1 MDCFTKDK
9 NSRIYKLLLV
19 ITASLT
25 MSACAISPELI
36 TDTERSERIK
46 NDMLDLYK
54 GQEAVTGPISLS
66 EAIARA
72 LKYNLDQRVKLMER
86 AVATGSLE
94 VSRFDLLPKLVVNAG
109 YTDRSNDAGAI
120 SQSLISGSQSLEAS
134 TSQERR
140 RNTFSSNVAWNVLD
154 FGVSYA
160 NAKQIA
166 DQVNISN
173 EMRRKIIQNIVSDVH
188 TLWWRVAVADKMTTE
203 IDAILAEAR
212 DAIHR
217 SRELENKKI
226 EKPMDALQKQRS
238 LLELIDRMTELRK
251 EMSHSK
257 LELAN
262 IMNLKPATQYTVL
275 VTGEIEIP
283 QLSFDINKLETVALN
298 SRPEIREEDYRKR
311 ISNLEVRKALL
322 RMFPGLEIST
332 GRNYDSNKFSFNN
345 TWSSV
350 GVQVSWN
357 VFNLFSGYAAKEQAK
372 TQVEL
377 ANARRLALSAAIL
390 TQVHLTWERYLE
402 TKEDYWLASE
412 LSDVENRINENIVAA
427 KKANRV
433 DMSEVIMSR
442 ASAVAGRLRR
452 GLAYADL
459 HGSIS
464 RIHNVLGTDPLPDE
478 VNGRN
483 ISVLAKAIKVHLKN
497 RTSSLLLKAELS
509 PPSKTKSV
517 INKLKNKPENNKQT
531 HQQLDEVV
539 LNNII
544 DKHNKNIRLDYKTI
558 EPIALDSKH

>member
-1 MDCFTKDK
+1 MDCLKKDNNK
-9 NSRIYKLLLV
+9 IYKILLV
-19 ITASLT
+19 VIATLT
-25 MSACAISPELI
+25 MSACAISPESI
-36 TDTERSERIK
+36 TDNARSQRIK
-46 NDMLDLYK
+46 QDMIDLYQ

-94 VSRFDLLPKLVVNAG
+94 VSRFDLLPKLVLNAG
-109 YTDRSNDAGAI
+109 YNDRSNDAGAI

-140 RNTFSSNVAWNVLD
+140 RNTFSSNLAWNVLD

-160 NAKQIA
+160 NAKQIS

-188 TLWWRVAVADKMTTE
+188 TLWWRVVVADKMTIE
-203 IDAILAEAR
+203 IDTILSEAR
-212 DAIHR
+212 EAINR

-226 EKPMDALQKQRS
+226 EKPMDALQRQRS
-238 LLELIDRMTELRK
+238 LLELIDRMSELRK

-275 VTGEIEIP
+275 VTDEQKVPEYT
-283 QLSFDINKLETVALN
+283 FDINKLETVALA

-311 ISNLEVRKALL
+311 ISTLEVRKALL

-332 GRNYDSNKFSFNN
+332 GRNYDSNKFAFNN
-345 TWSSV
+345 TWSTV

-357 VFNLFSGYAAKEQAK
+357 IFNLFSGYSAQKQAE
-372 TQVEL
+372 TQVDL
-377 ANARRLALSAAIL
+377 ANVRRLALSAAIL
-390 TQVHLTWERYLE
+390 TQVHLTWQRYLE

-412 LSDVENRINENIVAA
+412 LSDVENRISDNVAAA

-433 DMSEVIMSR
+433 GMSDVIMSR
-442 ASAVAGRLRR
+442 ASAVAGRLRQ

-459 HGSIS
+459 RGSIS
-464 RIHNVLGTDPLPDE
+464 KIHNVLGTDPLPDE
-478 VNGRN
+478 VNGRDV
-483 ISVLAKAIKVHLKN
+483 STLAKAIKQHL
-497 RTSSLLLKAELS
+497 
-509 PPSKTKSV
+509 
-517 INKLKNKPENNKQT
+517 NKQT
-531 HQQLDEVV
+531 LSLLSNAAKQEVNKAESKSVENINAKTNPKGNQLDESVV
-539 LNNII
+539 GKIL
-544 DKHNKNIRLDYKTI
+544 DKHQVSLNYTTL
-558 EPIALDSKH
+558 EPIALENSQ

>member
-1 MDCFTKDK
+1 MDCFTKEK
-9 NSRIYKLLLV
+9 NNRIVKLLLV
-19 ITASLT
+19 VTATLT

-36 TDTERSERIK
+36 TDTERSVRIK
-46 NDMLDLYK
+46 QDMLDLYK
-54 GQEAVTGPISLS
+54 GQEPVSGPISLS

-94 VSRFDLLPKLVVNAG
+94 VSRFDLLPKLVLNAG
-109 YTDRSNDAGAI
+109 YNDRSNDAGAI
-120 SQSLISGSQSLEAS
+120 SQSLISGTQSLEAS

-140 RNTFSSNVAWNVLD
+140 RDTFSSNMAWNVLD

-160 NAKQIA
+160 NAKQIS

-188 TLWWRVAVADKMTTE
+188 TLWWRVVVADKMTIE
-203 IDAILAEAR
+203 IDAILKEAR
-212 DAIHR
+212 EAIDR

-226 EKPMDALQKQRS
+226 EKPMDALQRQRS
-238 LLELIDRMTELRK
+238 LLELIDRMSELRK

-275 VTGEIEIP
+275 VTGEEAIP
-283 QLSFDINKLETVALN
+283 ELSFDINKLETVALQ

-322 RMFPGLEIST
+322 RMFPGLEISA

-345 TWSSV
+345 TWSTV

-357 VFNLFSGYAAKEQAK
+357 VFNLFSGYAAQEQAE

-377 ANARRLALSAAIL
+377 ADARRLALSAAIL
-390 TQVHLTWERYLE
+390 TQVHLTWQRYLE
-402 TKEDYWLASE
+402 TKEDYWLANE
-412 LSDVENRINENIVAA
+412 LSDVENRISDNVVAA

-433 DMSEVIMSR
+433 GMSEVIMSR
-442 ASAVAGRLRR
+442 ASAIAGRLRK

-478 VNGRN
+478 VNGRD
-483 ISVLAKAIKVHLKN
+483 ISTLATAIKTHLTS
-497 RTSSLLLKAELS
+497 RTTSLLIKAEVS
-509 PPSKTKSV
+509 TK
-517 INKLKNKPENNKQT
+517 IKNKVVDAVKVKPAVVT
-531 HQQLDEVV
+531 RDDSQLDDVV
-539 LNNII
+539 LNQII
-544 DKHNKNIRLDYKTI
+544 DKGDVSLNYQTV
-558 EPIALDSKH
+558 EAVALDSRN

>member
-9 NSRIYKLLLV
+9 NNLVFKLLLV
-19 ITASLT
+19 VGITLT
-25 MSACAISPELI
+25 MSACAISPESI
-36 TDTERSERIK
+36 TDTERSNRIK
-46 NDMLDLYK
+46 QDMIDLYK
-54 GQEAVTGPISLS
+54 GQEPVNGPISLS

-94 VSRFDLLPKLVVNAG
+94 VSRFDLLPKLVLNAG
-109 YTDRSNDAGAI
+109 YNDRSNDAGAI

-140 RNTFSSNVAWNVLD
+140 RNTFSSNLAWNVLD

-188 TLWWRVAVADKMTTE
+188 TLWWRVVVADKMTKE
-203 IDAILAEAR
+203 IDAILLEAR
-212 DAIHR
+212 EAINR

-226 EKPMDALQKQRS
+226 EKPMDALQRQRS

-262 IMNLKPATQYTVL
+262 IMNLKPATKYTVL
-275 VTGEIEIP
+275 VTGEEAIP
-283 QLSFDINKLETVALN
+283 ELSFDINKLETVALN
-298 SRPEIREEDYRKR
+298 TRPEIREEDYRKR

-332 GRNYDSNKFSFNN
+332 GRNYDSNKFAFNN
-345 TWSSV
+345 TWSTV

-357 VFNLFSGYAAKEQAK
+357 VFNLFSGYSAQKQAES
-372 TQVEL
+372 QVAL
-377 ANARRLALSAAIL
+377 ADARRLALSAAIL
-390 TQVHLTWERYLE
+390 TQVHLTWQRYLE

-412 LSDVENRINENIVAA
+412 LSDVENRISDNVVAA
-427 KKANRV
+427 KQANRV
-433 DMSEVIMSR
+433 GMSEVIMSR

-478 VNGRN
+478 VNGRD
-483 ISVLAKAIKVHLKN
+483 ISTLATAIKAHLNK
-497 RTSSLLLKAELS
+497 RTTSLLIKAEVTTPAKKVVTSS
-509 PPSKTKSV
+509 SKLDDTLNQILARRD
-517 INKLKNKPENNKQT
+517 INLNYKT
-531 HQQLDEVV
+531 AEVV
-539 LNNII
+539 EHNN
-544 DKHNKNIRLDYKTI
+544 
-558 EPIALDSKH
+558 

>member
-1 MDCFTKDK
+1 MDCFTKEK
-9 NSRIYKLLLV
+9 NNRILKLLLV
-19 ITASLT
+19 LTAALT
-25 MSACAISPELI
+25 MSGCAISPELI

-46 NDMLDLYK
+46 QDMLDLYK
-54 GQEAVTGPISLS
+54 DQEPVTGPISLS

-94 VSRFDLLPKLVVNAG
+94 VSRFDLLPKLVLNAG
-109 YTDRSNDAGAI
+109 YNDRSNDAGAI
-120 SQSLISGSQSLEAS
+120 SQSLISGTQSLEAS

-140 RNTFSSNVAWNVLD
+140 RDTFSSNLAWNVLD

-160 NAKQIA
+160 NAKQIS

-188 TLWWRVAVADKMTTE
+188 TLWWRVVVADKMTNE
-203 IDAILAEAR
+203 IDAILKEAR
-212 DAIHR
+212 EAIER
-217 SRELENKKI
+217 SRELESKKI
-226 EKPMDALQKQRS
+226 EKPMDALQRQRS
-238 LLELIDRMTELRK
+238 LLELIDRMSELRK

-275 VTGEIEIP
+275 VTSEDTIP
-283 QLSFDINKLETVALN
+283 DISFDINKLETVALQ

-332 GRNYDSNKFSFNN
+332 GRNYDSNKFAFNN
-345 TWSSV
+345 TWSTV

-357 VFNLFSGYAAKEQAK
+357 VFNLFSGYAAQEQAE

-377 ANARRLALSAAIL
+377 ADARRLALSAAIL
-390 TQVHLTWERYLE
+390 TQVHLTWQRYLE
-402 TKEDYWLASE
+402 TKEDYWLANE
-412 LSDVENRINENIVAA
+412 LSDVENRISDNIAAA

-433 DMSEVIMSR
+433 GMSEVIMSR
-442 ASAVAGRLRR
+442 ASAIAGRLRK

-478 VNGRN
+478 VNGRD
-483 ISVLAKAIKVHLKN
+483 ISTLATAIENHLES
-497 RTSSLLLKAELS
+497 RTTTLLIKAEA
-509 PPSKTKSV
+509 PTTNKNDKVVDSV
-517 INKLKNKPENNKQT
+517 KVKPAT
-531 HQQLDEVV
+531 VTGSQLDNAM
-539 LNNII
+539 LKQII
-544 DKHNKNIRLDYKTI
+544 DKRDVSLNYNTV
-558 EPIALDSKH
+558 EAVALDSRN